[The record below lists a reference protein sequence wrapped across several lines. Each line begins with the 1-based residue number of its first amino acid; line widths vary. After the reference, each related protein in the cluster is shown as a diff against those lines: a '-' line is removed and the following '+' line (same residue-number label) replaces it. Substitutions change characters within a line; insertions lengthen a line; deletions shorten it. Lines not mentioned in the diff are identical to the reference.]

1 MRFLF
6 VADKEFTVFLT
17 ITDRTFTS
25 NLNDIESLEFLNLAE
40 KLQVAVRESFSFKV
54 KLRANFFF
62 WMAFMTFDVFL
73 FADLNIVC
81 YLRFITAR
89 SDVFSVRIAWI
100 EKLLL

>member
-40 KLQVAVRESFSFKV
+40 KLQVAVSRKLFLQSEV
-54 KLRANFFF
+54 KGEFFF
-62 WMAFMTFDVFL
+62 EW
-73 FADLNIVC
+73 
-81 YLRFITAR
+81 YL
-89 SDVFSVRIAWI
+89 
-100 EKLLL
+100 

>member
-40 KLQVAVRESFSFKV
+40 KLQVAVSRKLFLQSEVKGKIFLNGIFELRCFS
-54 KLRANFFF
+54 LR
-62 WMAFMTFDVFL
+62 
-73 FADLNIVC
+73 
-81 YLRFITAR
+81 RFR
-89 SDVFSVRIAWI
+89 RC
-100 EKLLL
+100 LLPPLHYSQK